1 MPKKMNNVQQISNTR
16 FPKSFDKATGREVP
30 GEWTKNLKVKN
41 SDVDH
46 KVNPTIP
53 VEVLK
58 AIKAQP
64 KPVDVL
70 VDRGAYRLTS
80 NKVRT
85 NSNTGEEYREL
96 IYKPEPQ
103 PMNITV

>member
-16 FPKSFDKATGREVP
+16 FPKSFDKATGEEIP
-30 GEWTKNLKVKN
+30 GEWTKNLRVKN

-46 KVNPTIP
+46 EVNQTIP

-64 KPVDVL
+64 KPGDVL

-80 NKVRT
+80 NKVLT
-85 NSNTGEEYREL
+85 NKNTGEEFREL